1 MSIRSDKVDASN
13 NTTDIDI
20 EEINKMDEK
29 NSTFYISSKFIVR
42 IYFLK
47 TGLLTAFFIAVYVFI
62 FCNKMGRS

>member
-20 EEINKMDEK
+20 EEIKRDEK